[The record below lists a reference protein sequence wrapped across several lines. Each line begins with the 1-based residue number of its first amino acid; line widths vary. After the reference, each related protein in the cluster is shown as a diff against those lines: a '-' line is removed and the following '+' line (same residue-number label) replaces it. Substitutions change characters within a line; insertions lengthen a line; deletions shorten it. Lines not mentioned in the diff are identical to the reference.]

1 MKEKNLLNRIL
12 QNTACPTGFWGRIIL
27 RGMNRFHAPLAEW
40 AVEMVEWEPAWS
52 VLDVGWRRSKFN
64 PLAETLSQRN
74 GAWNRHL
81 KGECCVC
88 Q

>member
-40 AVEMVEWEPAWS
+40 A
-52 VLDVGWRRSKFN
+52 G
-64 PLAETLSQRN
+64 N
-74 GAWNRHL
+74 GGMGACM
-81 KGECCVC
+81 ECA
-88 Q
+88 

>member
-40 AVEMVEWEPAWS
+40 AVEWW
-52 VLDVGWRRSKFN
+52 
-64 PLAETLSQRN
+64 N
-74 GAWNRHL
+74 GSLH
-81 KGECCVC
+81 GVC
-88 Q
+88 LM